1 MPIYD
6 FRCEVCGNI
15 REAMVPSDVVG
26 QMFPCAHDTVM
37 CFHLRVLSAP
47 AVQVA
52 MKDRAV
58 CPPLRRYD
66 GTE

>member
-1 MPIYD
+1 MPMYD
-6 FRCEVCGNI
+6 FRCERCDAM
-15 REAMVPSDVVG
+15 REQTVPSDVRKVQLPCVQTHG
-26 QMFPCAHDTVM
+26 MCEFIRQFPT
-37 CFHLRVLSAP
+37 P